1 MKGQLAGLRLTRRG
15 ENVVAAAKAVLW
27 LPVILM
33 SLALWGAILGA
44 VIGR

>member
-15 ENVVAAAKAVLW
+15 ENALALAKAVLW

-33 SLALWGAILGA
+33 SLALWSAILGA